1 MPSLNETERLVL
13 HDSLRRALRE
23 SRYEPLSGVGCLGV
37 RTEVPTPVPGL
48 PYAAVPSEML
58 NDGDYAMCADKPD
71 AWRRLRCHYDF
82 EYWAASC
89 VVVKTKQGQ
98 EYVPFELNAP
108 QRRVLAVLEADRL
121 ADRPIRLIL
130 LKARQWGGSTLVQMY
145 MAWIQCVHRKN
156 WHSVICAHVADSSAN
171 IRGMY
176 TKMLENYPAEMW
188 EGEEAPC
195 FKPFEGRS
203 NVRFIAG
210 RGCRVTIGTSEKP
223 DSVRGSDF
231 AMAHL
236 SETAYWQLTR
246 TRSPRAVIQAVC
258 GSVNLLPYTLV
269 AIESTARGVGDFFH
283 TEWLRGKEGRS
294 DKHAVFV
301 PWKEIPFYRLKC
313 TDATCLLADMNP
325 TERWLWAHGCDSEQL
340 SWYRWRV
347 REFGEDAN
355 LGSEYPVDDV
365 EAFSNSANMV
375 LSSAAVEELRKGCT
389 AAALR
394 GEVDRTGTRFIEDAK
409 GRMSVWEG
417 PRRGGRYVVAV
428 DVGGRSATSDWSVIA
443 VLDAVG
449 ERPRVVAQWR
459 GHIDHDLLAEKSVA
473 VARYYRHALLVIESN
488 TFETDFYGGGGD
500 SNLFVLNRIADSYD
514 NLYRRETFDSVTS
527 TYSTRVG
534 FHTNRSTKTV
544 LIGGLIA
551 AVREG
556 SYVERDNEAC
566 NEMLVYE
573 QLPNGS
579 YAAKKGHHD
588 DILMTRAIA
597 LYVIT
602 AHKLS
607 VPEEPA
613 EYRQRPGW

>member
-1 MPSLNETERLVL
+1 M
-13 HDSLRRALRE
+13 
-23 SRYEPLSGVGCLGV
+23 
-37 RTEVPTPVPGL
+37 
-48 PYAAVPSEML
+48 
-58 NDGDYAMCADKPD
+58 
-71 AWRRLRCHYDF
+71 
-82 EYWAASC
+82 
-89 VVVKTKQGQ
+89 
-98 EYVPFELNAP
+98 
-108 QRRVLAVLEADRL
+108 
-121 ADRPIRLIL
+121 
-130 LKARQWGGSTLVQMY
+130 
-145 MAWIQCVHRKN
+145 
-156 WHSVICAHVADSSAN
+156 
-171 IRGMY
+171 
-176 TKMLENYPAEMW
+176 
-188 EGEEAPC
+188 
-195 FKPFEGRS
+195 
-203 NVRFIAG
+203 
-210 RGCRVTIGTSEKP
+210 
-223 DSVRGSDF
+223 
-231 AMAHL
+231 
-236 SETAYWQLTR
+236 
-246 TRSPRAVIQAVC
+246 
-258 GSVNLLPYTLV
+258 
-269 AIESTARGVGDFFH
+269 
-283 TEWLRGKEGRS
+283 
-294 DKHAVFV
+294 
-301 PWKEIPFYRLKC
+301 
-313 TDATCLLADMNP
+313 
-325 TERWLWAHGCDSEQL
+325 
-340 SWYRWRV
+340 
-347 REFGEDAN
+347 
-355 LGSEYPVDDV
+355 
-365 EAFSNSANMV
+365 
-375 LSSAAVEELRKGCT
+375 
-389 AAALR
+389 
-394 GEVDRTGTRFIEDAK
+394 
-409 GRMSVWEG
+409 
-417 PRRGGRYVVAV
+417 AV